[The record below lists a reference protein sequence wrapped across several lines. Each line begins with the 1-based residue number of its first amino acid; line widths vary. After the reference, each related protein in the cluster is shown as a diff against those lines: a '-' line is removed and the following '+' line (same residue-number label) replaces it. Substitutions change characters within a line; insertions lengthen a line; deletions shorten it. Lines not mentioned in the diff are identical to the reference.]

1 MSALPNDINTLN
13 RSARPMRRLAAALA
27 KVANTI
33 IYECP
38 SGKSATIE
46 SITICNTHNATVTV
60 RVFHTSPN
68 ETAGAVNALF
78 YDLSLPTAST
88 TVDDSKRYL
97 NSGDRLTIYAS
108 TASGVAVAVH
118 GLEA

>member
-1 MSALPNDINTLN
+1 MSALPNNINTLN
-13 RSARPMRRLAAALA
+13 RSARPMRRLEAPLA

-46 SITICNTHNATVTV
+46 SITMCNTHTGTVSL
-60 RVFHTSPN
+60 RVFHTSAN
-68 ETAGAVNALF
+68 ETAGATNALY
-78 YDLSLPTAST
+78 YDIALRAAST
-88 TVDDSKRYL
+88 TVDDSRRYL

-108 TASGVAVAVH
+108 TASVVAVAVH
-118 GLEA
+118 GVEE

>member
-1 MSALPNDINTLN
+1 MSALPNDINTLH
-13 RSARPMRRLAAALA
+13 RSSRPMRRLAAALG

-38 SGKSATIE
+38 NGKSATIE
-46 SITICNTHNATVTV
+46 SITMCNTHTGTVSL

-68 ETAGAVNALF
+68 EIAGVTNALF
-78 YDLSLPTAST
+78 YDLALRAAST
-88 TVDDSKRYL
+88 TVDDSRRYL

-108 TASGVAVAVH
+108 TASVVAIAVH
-118 GLEA
+118 GMEQ